1 MAQSTRRC
9 EQKKANRLLSKHPV
23 EWRNFPQKNFCVSTL
38 PALEGWRESLENML
52 WWAQKSPRATIT
64 STNKKKGLVDIRL
77 SLCLSC
83 TPFTVTLETEW
94 VCAAGHATT
103 LKPFTSKARISLI
116 IYSAW
121 QIVFQPDRTC
131 LIDSLSEQMIYG
143 KNYVSTWTIVI
154 DIHCLRW
161 RCAIKSQTFLFK
173 TLSVDTRLD

>member
-9 EQKKANRLLSKHPV
+9 EQKKANRLLSKHSV

-121 QIVFQPDRTC
+121 QIVFQPVRTC

-143 KNYVSTWTIVI
+143 KNYVSTWTIVMTFI
-154 DIHCLRW
+154 ASDDGAQLK
-161 RCAIKSQTFLFK
+161 AKLFSLKLSQ
-173 TLSVDTRLD
+173 